1 VRNTFMC
8 PFAPLDP
15 KKVDSGRC
23 WKEQLTVLQLFHSE
37 LELLV
42 QSGFIYVPLLF
53 DPDVAREIQHRS
65 DPEGLSGEWASGG
78 SKPVVELEG
87 RQFIASVNIQSVL
100 ANYERIDKEGYDQ
113 LKRDYLKKS
122 PGFWDLPSIL
132 PTEKLQT
139 IILRIMPYYIRKG
152 RGLERRPLSD
162 EDLLDLVRSKLDIP
176 PGFIEQVDRVL
187 DSKPLLKR
195 LNDLDKLGQT
205 IELPPDGPI
214 TGEALRQ
221 WLRKALESQIVNRE
235 RCGIEQELREREQ
248 ISESKRNH
256 IATLLYIEEK
266 GSFEL
271 DGFGFSRIGS
281 RDDYLIYKH
290 TGEYILKDYYARS
303 YRFPDCRVA
312 VSTRGALRPLVVE
325 SYKHPFLI
333 GHAPGQEIC
342 ISGYNWPQEFTASNI
357 IRLLEEG
364 INALLYG
371 YDARRRNGYHSL
383 DPTLYYVKTIEF
395 IDYRVQRDDRPVAS
409 V

>member
-1 VRNTFMC
+1 
-8 PFAPLDP
+8 L
-15 KKVDSGRC
+15 
-23 WKEQLTVLQLFHSE
+23 H
-37 LELLV
+37 
-42 QSGFIYVPLLF
+42 
-53 DPDVAREIQHRS
+53 
-65 DPEGLSGEWASGG
+65 
-78 SKPVVELEG
+78 
-87 RQFIASVNIQSVL
+87 
-100 ANYERIDKEGYDQ
+100 
-113 LKRDYLKKS
+113 KS
-122 PGFWDLPSIL
+122 PGFSDLPSIK
-132 PTEKLQT
+132 PSGKLQT
-139 IILRIMPYYIRKG
+139 IILKIMPYFIRKR
-152 RGLERRPLSD
+152 RGFERRQLSD
-162 EDLLDLVRSKLDIP
+162 EDLLDLVYSKLDIP
-176 PGFIEQVDRVL
+176 PGFMERVDKAL
-187 DSKPLLKR
+187 DSKPLLQR
-195 LNDLDKLGQT
+195 LKDLEKLEQT
-205 IELPPDGPI
+205 IELPPEGPI

-221 WLRKALESQIVNRE
+221 WLDKALKSQIVNRE
-235 RCGIEQELREREQ
+235 RSRLGQELREREEF
-248 ISESKRNH
+248 SESKRNH

-281 RDDYLIYKH
+281 RDDYLIYKR

-312 VSTRGALRPLVVE
+312 VSTCRALRPLVVE

-395 IDYRVQRDDRPVAS
+395 ADYRV
-409 V
+409 

>member
-1 VRNTFMC
+1 
-8 PFAPLDP
+8 
-15 KKVDSGRC
+15 
-23 WKEQLTVLQLFHSE
+23 VLQLFHSE

-53 DPDVAREIQHRS
+53 DPDIAREIQHRS
-65 DPEGLSGEWASGG
+65 DPEGLPDDLASGG
-78 SKPVVELEG
+78 SKTVVELRG
-87 RQFIASVNIQSVL
+87 RQFIRSVNIQSVL
-100 ANYERIDKEGYDQ
+100 ANYQRIDKEYYDQ
-113 LKRDYLKKS
+113 LKRDYLQKS
-122 PGFWDLPSIL
+122 SNFSGLSSIL
-132 PTEKLQT
+132 PSGKLQT
-139 IILRIMPYYIRKG
+139 IILKIMPYFVRKS
-152 RGLERRPLSD
+152 RVLERRQLSD
-162 EDLLDLVRSKLDIP
+162 EDLLDLVYSKLDIP
-176 PGFIEQVDRVL
+176 QSFFERVDKVL
-187 DSKPLLKR
+187 DSKPLLRR
-195 LNDLDKLGQT
+195 LNDLDKLEQT
-205 IELPPDGPI
+205 IEMPPEGPV
-214 TGEALRQ
+214 TGEALGQ
-221 WLRKALESQIVNRE
+221 WLYKALESQIVNRE
-235 RCGIEQELREREQ
+235 RCRLDQELREREET
-248 ISESKRNH
+248 SESKRNH
-256 IATLLYIEEK
+256 IATLLYIAEK

-281 RDDYLIYKH
+281 RDDYLIYKR

-312 VSTRGALRPLVVE
+312 VSSIGALRPLVVE

-342 ISGYNWPQEFTASNI
+342 ISGYNWPQEFTADNI

-395 IDYRVQRDDRPVAS
+395 VDYRVQRDDRPVAS